1 LRTVR
6 ASVTA
11 LFALAI
17 VAGCGTPDPRPAAVA
32 TPESEGGWRWTG
44 TEVALVGRSTAV
56 PFEREGVPDVT
67 VPSRTVRM
75 KARCVACS
83 STAPIEFVAAPPTI
97 PYELDPGIAEA
108 IVGSVVFPAEGIWSF
123 EPFGGQITVRSPTST
138 QPPLV
143 VVRPWSNPLTAD
155 CGAKHVENAVAR
167 FAQAF
172 NSGRPGD
179 LAQALNPLVDFS
191 MHSEPLPMFVT
202 KERDRVGDFIRTRFL
217 AGETIHPYLVYAA
230 SNGDNSIHLV
240 VYFVRNAPDLPSGS
254 KGHSYR
260 RAAAGS
266 RLFCD
271 DLLLLRFNADLLSD

>member
-1 LRTVR
+1 MRLS
-6 ASVTA
+6 AA
-11 LFALAI
+11 LLATL
-17 VAGCGTPDPRPAAVA
+17 VLTGCGTPESRPAAVA
-32 TPESEGGWRWTG
+32 SPESEVGWRFTG

-56 PFEREGVPDVT
+56 PFEREGVQDANA
-67 VPSRTVRM
+67 PSRTVRM
-75 KARCVACS
+75 KARCAACS
-83 STAPIEFVAAPPTI
+83 STAPVEFVATAPTI

-108 IVGSVVFPAEGIWSF
+108 IVGSIVFPAEGIWSF
-123 EPFGGQITVRSPTST
+123 EPLGGQITVRSPTSA

-143 VVRPWSNPLTAD
+143 VLRPWSNPLTAD

-172 NSGRPGD
+172 NSGTPGD

-191 MHSEPLPMFVT
+191 MRSEPLPTFVT
-202 KERDRVGDFIRTRFL
+202 KERDQVGDYIRTRFL

-230 SNGDNSIHLV
+230 SNGDNSIHLA

-260 RAAAGS
+260 RAVAGS
-266 RLFCD
+266 RLFCY

>member
-1 LRTVR
+1 MRLS
-6 ASVTA
+6 AA
-11 LFALAI
+11 LLATL
-17 VAGCGTPDPRPAAVA
+17 VLAGCGTPEPRSAAVA
-32 TPESEGGWRWTG
+32 TPESEAGWRFTG
-44 TEVALVGRSTAV
+44 TEVALVGRSTPV
-56 PFEREGVPDVT
+56 PFERAGVQDANAS
-67 VPSRTVRM
+67 SRTVRI

-83 STAPIEFVAAPPTI
+83 PSAPVEFVAAAPTI

-108 IVGSVVFPAEGIWSF
+108 VVGSVVFPAEGIWSF
-123 EPFGGQITVRSPTST
+123 EPLGGQITVRSPTSA

-143 VVRPWSNPLTAD
+143 VLRPWSNPLTAD

-179 LAQALNPLVDFS
+179 LAQALNPVVDFS
-191 MHSEPLPMFVT
+191 MHSEPLPTFVT
-202 KERDRVGDFIRTRFL
+202 KERDEVGDYIRSRFL

-230 SNGDNSIHLV
+230 SNGDNSIHLA

-260 RAAAGS
+260 RAVAGS
-266 RLFCD
+266 RLFCY

>member
-1 LRTVR
+1 MRP
-6 ASVTA
+6 SVA
-11 LFALAI
+11 AVLAVAI
-17 VAGCGTPDPRPAAVA
+17 LAGCGTPEPRPAAVA
-32 TPESEGGWRWTG
+32 TPEGEGGWRFTG
-44 TEVALVGRSTAV
+44 TEVALVGRSTPV
-56 PFEREGVPDVT
+56 PFERAGVQDVNA
-67 VPSRTVRM
+67 PSRTVRL
-75 KARCVACS
+75 KARCAACS
-83 STAPIEFVAAPPTI
+83 STASIEFVAAAPKI

-108 IVGSVVFPAEGIWSF
+108 IVGSIVFPAEGIWSF
-123 EPFGGQITVRSPTST
+123 EPFGGQISVRSPTST

-143 VVRPWSNPLTAD
+143 VVRPWSKPLTAD

-179 LAQALNPLVDFS
+179 LAQALNPVVDFS
-191 MHSEPLPMFVT
+191 MHSEPLPTFVT
-202 KERDRVGDFIRTRFL
+202 KERDEVGDYIRSRFL

-230 SNGDNSIHLV
+230 SNGDNSIHLA

-260 RAAAGS
+260 RAVAGS
-266 RLFCD
+266 RLFCY

>member
-1 LRTVR
+1 MRL
-6 ASVTA
+6 SVA
-11 LFALAI
+11 AMLAVAI
-17 VAGCGTPDPRPAAVA
+17 LAGCSTPASRSAAVA
-32 TPESEGGWRWTG
+32 TPESEAGWRWTG
-44 TEVALVGRSTAV
+44 PEVALVGRSSAV
-56 PFEREGVPDVT
+56 VFERAGELELIAPAK
-67 VPSRTVRM
+67 SVRIT
-75 KARCVACS
+75 ARCADCS
-83 STAPIEFVAAPPTI
+83 PATLLEFDARTPAVK
-97 PYELDPGIAEA
+97 YELDPGIAESINA
-108 IVGSVVFPAEGIWSF
+108 TVVFPAEGIWSF
-123 EPFGGQITVRSPTST
+123 EPFGGQFTVRSPTST

-155 CGAKHVENAVAR
+155 CGAKHVENAVAH

-191 MHSEPLPMFVT
+191 MHSEPLPTFVT

-230 SNGDNSIHLV
+230 SNGDNSIHLA
-240 VYFVRNAPDLPSGS
+240 VYFVRSAPDLPIGS

-260 RAAAGS
+260 RAVAGS